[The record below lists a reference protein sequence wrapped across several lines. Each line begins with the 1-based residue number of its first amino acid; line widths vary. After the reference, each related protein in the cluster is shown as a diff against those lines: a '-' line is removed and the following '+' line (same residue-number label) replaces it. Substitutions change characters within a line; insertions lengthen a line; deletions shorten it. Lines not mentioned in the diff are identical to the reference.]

1 MTTFMFQWSS
11 EISHRCNNHFLVK
24 VWKIF
29 QFLNVL
35 LEKIFRLIK
44 LSLWIIDR
52 SNVILNFDYFQ
63 RIRTKLFL
71 SNFKSNV
78 IIIKSLFKVLN
89 VIICYTELIT
99 LIGYNFTILS
109 CLFLSNFDQSY
120 GQRNELQQFSSSFV

>member
-120 GQRNELQQFSSSFV
+120 GQRNELHQFSSSFV